1 VILLGKTLT
10 VTQSTNPGLIGLRG
24 TVIEDG
30 RDTVRIRT
38 GDGSEKLLVK
48 HTITV
53 TVDGRELGT
62 AELTGTHVQ
71 RLKR

>member
-1 VILLGKTLT
+1 MILLGKTLT
-10 VTQSTNPGLIGLRG
+10 VTASTERGLIGLRG

-38 GDGSEKLLVK
+38 SDGSEKLLVK
-48 HTITV
+48 QTITV
-53 TVDGRELGT
+53 TVDDRELGP
-62 AELTGTHVQ
+62 AELKGTHVQ